1 MYQVAAVV
9 DGGEAA
15 RSARVTAEVPCAFT
29 FTVTPL
35 HRDVLWTAGADRW
48 PVAVT
53 TAAGCRG
60 QRRASRTSWR

>member
-35 HRDVLWTAGADRW
+35 HRDVCGRPAPTGGLW
-48 PVAVT
+48 P
-53 TAAGCRG
+53 
-60 QRRASRTSWR
+60 